1 MSVSKTDRNRQK
13 APAVARY
20 QAKAYRKYTFRVR
33 TDGTAGFSPSDLENA
48 AEAAGMSVNAWII
61 QAIKDK
67 L

>member
-1 MSVSKTDRNRQK
+1 MAISKAERNRQK
-13 APAVARY
+13 APAKNRYNAKTYKIVA
-20 QAKAYRKYTFRVR
+20 FRLR
-33 TDGTAGFSPSDLENA
+33 QDGSDGITPDTIKQA